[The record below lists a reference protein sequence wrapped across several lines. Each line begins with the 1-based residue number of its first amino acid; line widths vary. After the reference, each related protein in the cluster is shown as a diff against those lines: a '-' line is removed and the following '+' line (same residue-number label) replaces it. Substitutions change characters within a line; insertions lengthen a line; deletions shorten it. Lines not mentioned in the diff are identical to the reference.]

1 MPFWETLRK
10 IQNIL
15 ETIEGMNGIKILKPT
30 GNDGYG
36 WRITKDADE
45 TELPEGSSSDVA
57 LKWDNVALKWVAV
70 LPVDTINDEQS
81 DTLEDGDRV
90 VTGIKTG
97 GSGKLIQLI
106 TKPLG
111 ESGGGGGVPDG
122 YEEETLNIITDAGI
136 VTRKVLVE
144 TSSKASV
151 EAFSS
156 SDSRLLLSINTS
168 GVVRKS
174 KGYLKA

>member
-1 MPFWETLRK
+1 
-10 IQNIL
+10 
-15 ETIEGMNGIKILKPT
+15 MNGIKILKPT

-36 WRITKDADE
+36 WRITKDADG

-70 LPVDTINDEQS
+70 LPVDTTNDEQS

>member
-1 MPFWETLRK
+1 MCHFGKRSGK

-36 WRITKDADE
+36 WRITKDADG

-70 LPVDTINDEQS
+70 LPVDTTNDEQS

-111 ESGGGGGVPDG
+111 EVRRRYSRRIRRGNAKHHHRRGDCDAEGTGR
-122 YEEETLNIITDAGI
+122 NIEQGKC
-136 VTRKVLVE
+136 RGFFVE
-144 TSSKASV
+144 
-151 EAFSS
+151 
-156 SDSRLLLSINTS
+156 R
-168 GVVRKS
+168 
-174 KGYLKA
+174 

>member
-1 MPFWETLRK
+1 MAKLFQRM
-10 IQNIL
+10 I
-15 ETIEGMNGIKILKPT
+15 
-30 GNDGYG
+30 
-36 WRITKDADE
+36 
-45 TELPEGSSSDVA
+45 
-57 LKWDNVALKWVAV
+57 
-70 LPVDTINDEQS
+70 
-81 DTLEDGDRV
+81 
-90 VTGIKTG
+90 
-97 GSGKLIQLI
+97 SGKAIGAQKGFAASINRLFDIIENLDAVR
-106 TKPLG
+106 PLKLNKHG
-111 ESGGGGGVPDG
+111 VDWRLTTMPDLAPNSESGGVPDG

-174 KGYLKA
+174 KGYL